1 MQLSNL
7 PCNTRKIGFLI
18 RAMSFL
24 IASSGCLST
33 LAYAQSAGNL
43 ATTPL
48 PSLTPGGSVNN
59 APPFQYSASA
69 DLSERYIDNAQGTPT
84 SPIPDYDSRATLALS
99 ASEESSRTN
108 ASVSYSGS
116 VDYFARESVRPVFL
130 NNLSANGVLSVLPD
144 HFLFSAQAFA
154 TPVYQS
160 QLGNIAPL
168 GEALAPGAT
177 SSLSNTYG
185 FSLQPDLFFRLGD
198 ILRSDL
204 IPGYS
209 AVYFVEPAVT
219 PSNITGTEHTQ
230 SLMERITSGS
240 DFSRLQ
246 LGAIADYSQMD
257 QSSGGLTQRSATG
270 NLSYAITQGFA
281 LVANGG
287 YQSVKA
293 SAVLIQPA
301 SGPVLMGGVNFD
313 LARLKGEVLAGEQ
326 YRSFSMVGHLLY
338 QISPRITLQAAANDT
353 VTTPLASLLGEN
365 SLLQSAVTALASGQL
380 QLPSSGVITSPQLY
394 NIGLQ
399 NEIARIR
406 TATATF
412 NYTLDNF
419 TAAVTGFG
427 TQQSALTAVGK
438 GQNQNL
444 QSLGVTPSL
453 TYQFGPDLSVTGDM
467 YYINQRQ
474 VVGADTDM
482 QYDMTANYSLN
493 NNIQLY
499 LQGSYLQRYS
509 DAVLASYSLES
520 GSASIASIRLG
531 IRYQLSR

>member
-1 MQLSNL
+1 MQLSTL
-7 PCNTRKIGFLI
+7 PCSTRKIGSLI
-18 RAMSFL
+18 RAMSLL

-33 LAYAQSAGNL
+33 VAHAQSAGDL

-48 PSLTPGGSVNN
+48 PSLSPGGGN
-59 APPFQYSASA
+59 ARPFQYTASA
-69 DLSERYIDNAQGTPT
+69 DLSEGYIDNALGTPT
-84 SPIPDYDSRATLALS
+84 SPIPDYNSRAALTLN
-99 ASEESSRTN
+99 ASEDSSRTN
-108 ASVSYSGS
+108 ASLSYLGS
-116 VDYFARESVRPVFL
+116 VDYFARDSVRPVFL
-130 NNLSANGVLSVLPD
+130 NNLNANGTLAVLPD
-144 HFLFSAQAFA
+144 HFLFTAQAFA

-168 GEALAPGAT
+168 GEALAPSAT

-219 PSNITGTEHTQ
+219 PSNIAGTEYTQ

-246 LGAIADYSQMD
+246 WGAIADYSQMD

-281 LVANGG
+281 VVANGG

-293 SAVLIQPA
+293 SAVLIQPV
-301 SGPVLMGGVNFD
+301 SGPVLMGGLKLD
-313 LARLKGEVLAGEQ
+313 LARLKGQVLAGDQ
-326 YRSFSMVGHLLY
+326 YRSFSMVGNLLY

-365 SLLQSAVTALASGQL
+365 SLLQSAVTALSSGQL
-380 QLPSSGVITSPQLY
+380 QLPSSGVITYPELY

-406 TATATF
+406 TATGTI
-412 NYTLDNF
+412 NYALDNF
-419 TAAVTGFG
+419 TAAVTVFG
-427 TQQSALTAVGK
+427 TLQSALTAVGT

-467 YYINQRQ
+467 YYINQKQ
-474 VVGADTDM
+474 VVGGDIDM
-482 QYDMTANYSLN
+482 QYDITANYTLN
-493 NNIQLY
+493 NNIRLY
-499 LQGSYLQRYS
+499 LQGSYLQRDS
-509 DAVLASYSLES
+509 NAVLASYSPQS